1 MKEKSLYIVLSQS
14 GAIFARALKL
24 FTRAEYNHVSI
35 SLTPTL
41 ERMYSFARLNPYNPW
56 KAGFVEEGIHIG
68 TFKRFDKTQAMVM
81 ELKVDEATY
90 MRVKSMIDIFRENK
104 YKFHYNYWGVFFAC
118 FKKNFTPKYHFYCSQ
133 FVRSC
138 LALFNISNSNSLP
151 KIIKPIDFLKL
162 DNKKIIYQGRLQQY
176 SY

>member
-1 MKEKSLYIVLSQS
+1 MKEMSIYIVLTQS
-14 GAIFARALKL
+14 GAMFSRALKL
-24 FTRAEYNHVSI
+24 FTRAPYNHVSI

-41 ERMYSFARLNPYNPW
+41 ERMYSFARLQPYNPF

-68 TFKRFDKTQAMVM
+68 TFKRFYKTQAMVM
-81 ELKVDEATY
+81 ELKVDAQTY
-90 MRVKSMIDIFRENK
+90 MRVKHMIDFFCEHKYRFR
-104 YKFHYNYWGVFFAC
+104 YNYRGVFLAC
-118 FKKNFTPKYHFYCSQ
+118 FKKDYAPKNNFYCSQ

-138 LALFNISNSNSLP
+138 LALFDISNANNLP

-162 DNKKIIYQGRLQQY
+162 DNTEVIYEGQLQQY